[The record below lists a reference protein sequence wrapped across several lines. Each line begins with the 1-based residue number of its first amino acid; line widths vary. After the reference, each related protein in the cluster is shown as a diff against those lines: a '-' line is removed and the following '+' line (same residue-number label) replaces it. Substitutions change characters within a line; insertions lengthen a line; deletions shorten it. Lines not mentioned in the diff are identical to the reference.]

1 MSMDTLAFFNADL
14 SLDKEPSKRR
24 KKKFNIN
31 YTYCKMKIVV
41 RRNIRGSKSAEI
53 NGVIKINS

>member
-14 SLDKEPSKRR
+14 SLDKNLQKEG

-41 RRNIRGSKSAEI
+41 KRNIRGSKSGEI
-53 NGVIKINS
+53 NGIIKINS